1 MLRGIRIEEG
11 INGKLASDAREL
23 KNAYMGEYIC
33 KVINDMY
40 QSICNNEKEE
50 NKGE

>member
-1 MLRGIRIEEG
+1 MLRTIRIEEG

-23 KNAYMGEYIC
+23 KNTHMSEYIC
-33 KVINDMY
+33 KIINNLY
-40 QSICNNEKEE
+40 QEICNNDEE

>member
-1 MLRGIRIEEG
+1 MLRTIRIEEG
-11 INGKLASDAREL
+11 LGRLTKDAREL

-40 QSICNNEKEE
+40 QSICNGEKEE

>member
-1 MLRGIRIEEG
+1 MLRTIRIEEG

-23 KNAYMGEYIC
+23 KNAYMSEYIC
-33 KVINDMY
+33 KVINELY
-40 QSICNNEKEE
+40 QGICNEEKEE

>member
-1 MLRGIRIEEG
+1 MLRTIRIEEG
-11 INGKLASDAREL
+11 INGKLASDAREI
-23 KNAYMGEYIC
+23 KNAYMSEYIC

-40 QSICNNEKEE
+40 QEICNNEKEE

>member
-11 INGKLASDAREL
+11 LGRISKDANEL
-23 KNAYMGEYIC
+23 KNTYMSEYIC

-40 QSICNNEKEE
+40 QEICNSEKEE